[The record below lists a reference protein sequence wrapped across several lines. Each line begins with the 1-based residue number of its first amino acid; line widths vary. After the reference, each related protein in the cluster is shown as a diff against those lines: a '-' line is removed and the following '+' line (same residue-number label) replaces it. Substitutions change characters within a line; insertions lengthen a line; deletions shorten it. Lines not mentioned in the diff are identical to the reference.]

1 MLPFKFAA
9 AAPTDPGG
17 DSKAIEDTVKSAISW
32 TDRLW
37 DKVADADM
45 WFNILFSSIRIVI
58 IFIITRIVIKIVSR
72 IIDRTMARKQEGK
85 IRVNPRRFITVGELM
100 KNATSITCN
109 FIMILL
115 LLSEINVKVGPLLAS
130 AGVLGLAIGFG
141 AQGLVKDVITGFFII
156 LEDQFAVG
164 DVIQTGTYKG
174 TVEVIG
180 LRTTKLVSWQGE
192 VHIIPNGT
200 IASVTN
206 FSMSNSLAVVD
217 IPMKGEQTLDESVHL
232 VKRALTGIED
242 RDLNIVKVPD
252 VLGIQSMST
261 SEYVVR
267 IVAEC
272 LPNSRASVERQ
283 IQSDVKKTLE
293 YHEMSNRAALE
304 QAAAQEKDEGDG
316 IGGA

>member
-1 MLPFKFAA
+1 MLPFQFAQGNDGTTGA
-9 AAPTDPGG
+9 VNEALR
-17 DSKAIEDTVKSAISW
+17 W
-32 TDRLW
+32 TD
-37 DKVADADM
+37 KVWNKIADPDM
-45 WFNILFSSIRIVI
+45 WLNIMFSSIRIII
-58 IFIITRIVIKIVSR
+58 IFIITRIVIKVVYR
-72 IIDRTMARKQEGK
+72 IIDRSMERKQEGK
-85 IRVNPRRFITVGELM
+85 IRVNPRRFVTVGELL

-115 LLSEINVKVGPLLAS
+115 LLSEINIQVGPLLAS

-192 VHIIPNGT
+192 VHIIPNGA

-206 FSMSNSLAVVD
+206 YSMSNSLAVVD
-217 IPMKGEQTLDESVHL
+217 IPMKADLSLDESVHL
-232 VKRALTGIED
+232 VKKSLVGIEE

-272 LPNSRASVERQ
+272 MPNSRASVERQ
-283 IQSDVKKTLE
+283 IQGDVKKTLE
-293 YHEMSNRAALE
+293 YHEMSNQAALE
-304 QAAAQEKDEGDG
+304 QAVALEKDEGDG

>member
-1 MLPFKFAA
+1 MLSFQFAQGTTASGPVA
-9 AAPTDPGG
+9 AVDEALR
-17 DSKAIEDTVKSAISW
+17 W
-32 TDRLW
+32 TD
-37 DKVADADM
+37 KVWNKIADPEM
-45 WFNILFSSIRIVI
+45 WLNIMFSSIRIII
-58 IFIITRIVIKIVSR
+58 IFIITRIVIKVVYR
-72 IIDRTMARKQEGK
+72 IIDRSMERKQEGK
-85 IRVNPRRFITVGELM
+85 IRVNPRRFVTVGELL

-115 LLSEINVKVGPLLAS
+115 LLSEINIQVGPLLAS

-192 VHIIPNGT
+192 VHIIPNGA

-206 FSMSNSLAVVD
+206 YSMSNSLAVVD
-217 IPMKGEQTLDESVHL
+217 IPMKADLSLDESVHL
-232 VKRALTGIED
+232 VKKSLVGIEE

-272 LPNSRASVERQ
+272 MPNSRASVERQ
-283 IQSDVKKTLE
+283 IQGDVKKTLE
-293 YHEMSNRAALE
+293 YHEMSNQAVLE
-304 QAAAQEKDEGDG
+304 QAVALEKDEGDG
-316 IGGA
+316 TGGA

>member
-1 MLPFKFAA
+1 MLSFQFAQGTTASGTVA
-9 AAPTDPGG
+9 AVDEALR
-17 DSKAIEDTVKSAISW
+17 W
-32 TDRLW
+32 TD
-37 DKVADADM
+37 KVWNKIADPEM
-45 WFNILFSSIRIVI
+45 WLNIMFSSIRIII
-58 IFIITRIVIKIVSR
+58 IFIITRIVIKVVYR
-72 IIDRTMARKQEGK
+72 IIDRSMERKQEGK
-85 IRVNPRRFITVGELM
+85 IRVNPRRFVTVGELL

-115 LLSEINVKVGPLLAS
+115 LLSEINIQVGPLLAS

-192 VHIIPNGT
+192 VHIVPNGA

-206 FSMSNSLAVVD
+206 YSMSNSLAVVD
-217 IPMKGEQTLDESVHL
+217 IPMKADLSLDESVHL
-232 VKRALTGIED
+232 VKKSLVGIEE

-272 LPNSRASVERQ
+272 MPNSRASVERQ
-283 IQSDVKKTLE
+283 IQGDVKKTLE
-293 YHEMSNRAALE
+293 YHEMSNQAVLE
-304 QAAAQEKDEGDG
+304 QAIALEKDEGDG
-316 IGGA
+316 TGGA

>member
-1 MLPFKFAA
+1 MLPFKFAEEPS
-9 AAPTDPGG
+9 APEKTIEG
-17 DSKAIEDTVKSAISW
+17 AIRW
-32 TDRLW
+32 TDQLW

-232 VKRALTGIED
+232 VKRALAGIED

-293 YHEMSNRAALE
+293 YHEMSNQAALE

>member
-1 MLPFKFAA
+1 MLPFKFATTS
-9 AAPTDPGG
+9 PDPQKTIKG
-17 DSKAIEDTVKSAISW
+17 AIRW
-32 TDRLW
+32 TDELW
-37 DKVADADM
+37 NKIADADM
-45 WFNILFSSIRIVI
+45 WFNILFSSIRIII

-206 FSMSNSLAVVD
+206 YSMSNSLAVVD

-293 YHEMSNRAALE
+293 YHEMSNQAALE

>member
-1 MLPFKFAA
+1 MLSFQFAQGTTASGSVA
-9 AAPTDPGG
+9 AVDEALR
-17 DSKAIEDTVKSAISW
+17 W
-32 TDRLW
+32 TD
-37 DKVADADM
+37 KVWNKIADPDM
-45 WFNILFSSIRIVI
+45 WLNIMFSSIRIII
-58 IFIITRIVIKIVSR
+58 IFIITRIVIKVVYR
-72 IIDRTMARKQEGK
+72 IIDRSMERKQEGK
-85 IRVNPRRFITVGELM
+85 IRVNPRRFVTVGELL

-115 LLSEINVKVGPLLAS
+115 LLSEINIQVGPLLAS

-192 VHIIPNGT
+192 VHIIPNGA

-206 FSMSNSLAVVD
+206 YSMSNSLAVVD
-217 IPMKGEQTLDESVHL
+217 IPMKADLSLDESVHL
-232 VKRALTGIED
+232 VKKSLVGIEE

-272 LPNSRASVERQ
+272 MPNSRASVERQ
-283 IQSDVKKTLE
+283 IQGDVKKTLE
-293 YHEMSNRAALE
+293 YHEMSNQAVLE
-304 QAAAQEKDEGDG
+304 QAVALEKDEGDG
-316 IGGA
+316 TGGA

>member
-1 MLPFKFAA
+1 MLPFKFAS
-9 AAPTDPGG
+9 GG
-17 DSKAIEDTVKSAISW
+17 SESPKEVVNSAVRW
-32 TDRLW
+32 TDQLW
-37 DKVADADM
+37 NKIADADM
-45 WFNILFSSIRIVI
+45 WVNILFSSIRIVI

-206 FSMSNSLAVVD
+206 YSMSNSLAVVD
-217 IPMKGEQTLDESVHL
+217 IPMKGEQALDESVHL

-242 RDLNIVKVPD
+242 RDLNIVKIPD

-293 YHEMSNRAALE
+293 YHEMSNQAALE

>member
-1 MLPFKFAA
+1 
-9 AAPTDPGG
+9 
-17 DSKAIEDTVKSAISW
+17 
-32 TDRLW
+32 
-37 DKVADADM
+37 
-45 WFNILFSSIRIVI
+45 
-58 IFIITRIVIKIVSR
+58 
-72 IIDRTMARKQEGK
+72 
-85 IRVNPRRFITVGELM
+85 
-100 KNATSITCN
+100 
-109 FIMILL
+109 MILL
-115 LLSEINVKVGPLLAS
+115 LLSEINIQVGPLLAS

-206 FSMSNSLAVVD
+206 YSMSNSLAVVD
-217 IPMKGEQTLDESVHL
+217 IPMKADLTLDESVHL
-232 VKRALTGIED
+232 VKKSLVGIEE

-261 SEYVVR
+261 SEYV
-267 IVAEC
+267 
-272 LPNSRASVERQ
+272 
-283 IQSDVKKTLE
+283 IQGDVKKTLE
-293 YHEMSNRAALE
+293 YREMSHQAALE
-304 QAAAQEKDEGDG
+304 QAAALDKDEGDG
-316 IGGA
+316 TGGA

>member
-1 MLPFKFAA
+1 MPFYFAKGNDENGA
-9 AAPTDPGG
+9 ADAVNE
-17 DSKAIEDTVKSAISW
+17 AIRW
-32 TDRLW
+32 TD
-37 DKVADADM
+37 KVWAKISDTDM
-45 WFNILFSSIRIVI
+45 WLNIMFSSIRILI
-58 IFIITRIVIKIVSR
+58 IFIITRIVIKVVSR
-72 IIDRTMARKQEGK
+72 IIDRSMARKQEGK
-85 IRVNPRRFITVGELM
+85 IRVNPRRFVTIGELM

-115 LLSEINVKVGPLLAS
+115 LLSEINVQVGPLLAS

-164 DVIQTGTYKG
+164 DVIQTGTFKG

-206 FSMSNSLAVVD
+206 YSMSNSLAVVD
-217 IPMKGEQTLDESVHL
+217 IPMKADLTLDESVHL
-232 VKRALTGIED
+232 VKQSLAGIEE

-261 SEYVVR
+261 SDYVIRV
-267 IVAEC
+267 VAEC
-272 LPNSRASVERQ
+272 MPNSRASVERQ
-283 IQSDVKKTLE
+283 IQGDVKKILE
-293 YHEMSNRAALE
+293 YHERSKQAALE
-304 QAAAQEKDEGDG
+304 QAAAFDNDEGNG
-316 IGGA
+316 AGGA

>member
-1 MLPFKFAA
+1 MLSFQFAQGEETSA
-9 AAPTDPGG
+9 AGAVNE
-17 DSKAIEDTVKSAISW
+17 ALRW
-32 TDRLW
+32 TD
-37 DKVADADM
+37 KVWNKIADPDI
-45 WFNILFSSIRIVI
+45 WLNIMFSSIRIII
-58 IFIITRIVIKIVSR
+58 IFIITRIVIKVVYR
-72 IIDRTMARKQEGK
+72 IIDRSMERKQEGK
-85 IRVNPRRFITVGELM
+85 IRVNPRRFVTVGELL

-115 LLSEINVKVGPLLAS
+115 LLSEINIQVGPLLAS

-192 VHIIPNGT
+192 VHIIPNGA

-206 FSMSNSLAVVD
+206 YSMSNSLAVVD
-217 IPMKGEQTLDESVHL
+217 IPMKADLSLDESVHL
-232 VKRALTGIED
+232 VKKSLVGIEE

-272 LPNSRASVERQ
+272 MPNSRASVERQ
-283 IQSDVKKTLE
+283 IQGDVKKTLE
-293 YHEMSNRAALE
+293 YHEMSNQAVLE
-304 QAAAQEKDEGDG
+304 QAIALEKDEGDG
-316 IGGA
+316 TGGA

>member
-1 MLPFKFAA
+1 MWSFKFMTVPEPTSPIEAA
-9 AAPTDPGG
+9 L
-17 DSKAIEDTVKSAISW
+17 SW
-32 TDRLW
+32 TDQLW
-37 DKVADADM
+37 NKVADADM
-45 WFNILFSSIRIVI
+45 WFNILFSSLRILL
-58 IFIITRIVIKIVSR
+58 IFIVTRIVIKIVSR
-72 IIDRTMARKQEGK
+72 IIDRSMKQKQEGRL
-85 IRVNPRRFITVGELM
+85 RVNPRRFVTVGELL

-109 FIMILL
+109 FIMVLL
-115 LLSEINVKVGPLLAS
+115 VLSEINVKVGPLLAS

-217 IPMKGEQTLDESVHL
+217 IPMKADLSLDESVHL
-232 VKRALTGIED
+232 VKRALVGIET

-272 LPNSRASVERQ
+272 MPNSRSSVERQ
-283 IQSDVKKTLE
+283 IQSDVKKSLE
-293 YHEMSNRAALE
+293 YQEMSKQAALE
-304 QAAAQEKDEGDG
+304 QAAGKEQDEGDG
-316 IGGA
+316 TGGA

>member
-1 MLPFKFAA
+1 
-9 AAPTDPGG
+9 
-17 DSKAIEDTVKSAISW
+17 
-32 TDRLW
+32 
-37 DKVADADM
+37 M
-45 WFNILFSSIRIVI
+45 WLNIMFSSIRIII
-58 IFIITRIVIKIVSR
+58 IFIITRIVIKVVYR
-72 IIDRTMARKQEGK
+72 IIDRSMGRKQEGK
-85 IRVNPRRFITVGELM
+85 IRVNPRRFVTVGELL

-115 LLSEINVKVGPLLAS
+115 LLSEINIQVGPLLAS

-192 VHIIPNGT
+192 VHIIPNGA

-206 FSMSNSLAVVD
+206 YSMSNSLAVVD
-217 IPMKGEQTLDESVHL
+217 IPMKADLSLDESVHL
-232 VKRALTGIED
+232 VKKSLVGIEE

-272 LPNSRASVERQ
+272 MPNSRASVERQ
-283 IQSDVKKTLE
+283 IQGDVKKTLE
-293 YHEMSNRAALE
+293 YREMNNQAALE
-304 QAAAQEKDEGDG
+304 QAAALEKDEGDG
-316 IGGA
+316 TGGA

>member
-1 MLPFKFAA
+1 MLPFKFA
-9 AAPTDPGG
+9 
-17 DSKAIEDTVKSAISW
+17 SEDNESPKEIVNSAVRW
-32 TDRLW
+32 TDQLW

-141 AQGLVKDVITGFFII
+141 AQGLVKDFITGFFII

-192 VHIIPNGT
+192 VHIIPNGSIT
-200 IASVTN
+200 SVTN

-217 IPMKGEQTLDESVHL
+217 IPMKGEQSLDESVHL
-232 VKRALTGIED
+232 VKRALVGIED

-283 IQSDVKKTLE
+283 IQGDVKKTLE
-293 YHEMSNRAALE
+293 YYEMSNQAALE
-304 QAAAQEKDEGDG
+304 QAVAQEKDEGDG

>member
-1 MLPFKFAA
+1 MWSFKYMT
-9 AAPTDPGG
+9 AP
-17 DSKAIEDTVKSAISW
+17 ALESALSW
-32 TDRLW
+32 TDQLW
-37 DKVADADM
+37 NKIADADM
-45 WFNILFSSIRIVI
+45 WFNILFSSLRII
-58 IFIITRIVIKIVSR
+58 LIFIATRIVIKIVSR
-72 IIDRTMARKQEGK
+72 IIDRSMQQKQEGRL
-85 IRVNPRRFITVGELM
+85 RVNPRRFVTVGELM

-115 LLSEINVKVGPLLAS
+115 VLSEINVKVGPLLAS

-217 IPMKGEQTLDESVHL
+217 IPMKADQSLDESVNL
-232 VKRALTGIED
+232 VKRALVGIEN

-272 LPNSRASVERQ
+272 MPNSRSSVERQ
-283 IQSDVKKTLE
+283 IQSDVKKSLE
-293 YHEMSNRAALE
+293 YQEMSNQAVLE
-304 QAAAQEKDEGDG
+304 QAAGQEQDEGDG
-316 IGGA
+316 TGGA

>member
-1 MLPFKFAA
+1 MLPFKFASVDNES
-9 AAPTDPGG
+9 P
-17 DSKAIEDTVKSAISW
+17 KNVVKSAISW

-164 DVIQTGTYKG
+164 DVIQTGSYKG

-206 FSMSNSLAVVD
+206 YSMSNSLAVVD

-293 YHEMSNRAALE
+293 YHEMSNQAALE

>member
-1 MLPFKFAA
+1 M
-9 AAPTDPGG
+9 
-17 DSKAIEDTVKSAISW
+17 SNAIRW
-32 TDRLW
+32 TDKVW
-37 DKVADADM
+37 DKISDADM
-45 WFNILFSSIRIVI
+45 WLNIMFSSIRILI
-58 IFIITRIVIKIVSR
+58 IFIITRIVIKVVYR
-72 IIDRTMARKQEGK
+72 IIDRSMARKQEGK
-85 IRVNPRRFITVGELM
+85 IRVNPRRFVTIGELL

-115 LLSEINVKVGPLLAS
+115 LLSEIDIQVGPLLAS

-164 DVIQTGTYKG
+164 DVIQTGSYKG

-206 FSMSNSLAVVD
+206 YSMSNSLAVVD
-217 IPMKGEQTLDESVHL
+217 IPMKADLTLDESVHL
-232 VKRALTGIED
+232 VKQSLAGIEE
-242 RDLNIVKVPD
+242 RNLNIVKVPD

-261 SEYVVR
+261 SEYVIR
-267 IVAEC
+267 IVSEC
-272 LPNSRASVERQ
+272 MPNSRASVERQ
-283 IQSDVKKTLE
+283 IQGDVKKILE
-293 YHEMSNRAALE
+293 YHERSKQAALE
-304 QAAAQEKDEGDG
+304 QAAALDNDEGDG
-316 IGGA
+316 AGGA

>member
-1 MLPFKFAA
+1 MLPFKFAE
-9 AAPTDPGG
+9 APADPVNTIEG
-17 DSKAIEDTVKSAISW
+17 AIRW

-37 DKVADADM
+37 NKVADADM
-45 WFNILFSSIRIVI
+45 WFNILFSSIRIII

-141 AQGLVKDVITGFFII
+141 AQGLVKDFITGFFII

-192 VHIIPNGT
+192 VHIIPNGSIT
-200 IASVTN
+200 SVTN

-217 IPMKGEQTLDESVHL
+217 IPMKGDQILDESVHL
-232 VKRALTGIED
+232 VKRALVGIEE

-283 IQSDVKKTLE
+283 IQGDVKKTLE
-293 YHEMSNRAALE
+293 YYEMSNQAALE

>member
-1 MLPFKFAA
+1 MLPFKFVTTTDNES
-9 AAPTDPGG
+9 PTDV
-17 DSKAIEDTVKSAISW
+17 VKSAISW
-32 TDRLW
+32 TDKLW

-217 IPMKGEQTLDESVHL
+217 IPMKGDQSLDESVHL
-232 VKRALTGIED
+232 VKRALAGIED
-242 RDLNIVKVPD
+242 RDLNIVKIPD

-283 IQSDVKKTLE
+283 IQGDVKKTLE
-293 YHEMSNRAALE
+293 YHEMSNQAALE

-316 IGGA
+316 TGGA

>member
-1 MLPFKFAA
+1 MMSFYFAQA
-9 AAPTDPGG
+9 GNNVGIYASTVDE
-17 DSKAIEDTVKSAISW
+17 AIRW
-32 TDRLW
+32 TD
-37 DKVADADM
+37 KVWAKISDTDM
-45 WFNILFSSIRIVI
+45 WLNIMFSSIRILI
-58 IFIITRIVIKIVSR
+58 IFIITRIVIKVVSR
-72 IIDRTMARKQEGK
+72 VIDRSMERKQEGK
-85 IRVNPRRFITVGELM
+85 IRVNPRRFVTIGELL

-115 LLSEINVKVGPLLAS
+115 LLSEINVQVGPLLAS

-164 DVIQTGTYKG
+164 DVIQTGTFKG

-206 FSMSNSLAVVD
+206 YSMSNSLAVVD
-217 IPMKGEQTLDESVHL
+217 IPMKADLTLDESVHL
-232 VKRALTGIED
+232 VKQSLAGIEE

-261 SEYVVR
+261 SDYVIRV
-267 IVAEC
+267 VAEC
-272 LPNSRASVERQ
+272 MPNSRSSVERQ
-283 IQSDVKKTLE
+283 IQGDVKKILE
-293 YHEMSNRAALE
+293 YHERSKLAALE
-304 QAAAQEKDEGDG
+304 QAAAMDNDEGDG
-316 IGGA
+316 AGGA

>member
-1 MLPFKFAA
+1 MLPFKFATEQ
-9 AAPTDPGG
+9 PTSTPEEAVQT
-17 DSKAIEDTVKSAISW
+17 AIRW
-32 TDRLW
+32 TDKLW
-37 DKVADADM
+37 NQLTDADM
-45 WFNILFSSIRIVI
+45 WMSILFSSLRLII
-58 IFIITRIVIKIVSR
+58 IFILTRIAIKVVHR
-72 IIDRTMARKQEGK
+72 IIDRSMSRKQEGR
-85 IRVNPRRFITVGELM
+85 IRVNPRRFVTVGELL

-109 FIMILL
+109 FIMVLL
-115 LLSEINVKVGPLLAS
+115 VLSELNVKVGPLLAS

-164 DVIQTGTYKG
+164 DVIQTGSYKG

-200 IASVTN
+200 ITSVTN

-217 IPMKGEQTLDESVHL
+217 IPMKAEQSLDESVHL
-232 VKRALTGIED
+232 VKRALAGIED

-252 VLGIQSMST
+252 VLGIQSMTT

-272 LPNSRASVERQ
+272 MPNSRASVERQ
-283 IQSDVKKTLE
+283 IQNDVKKMIE
-293 YHEMSNRAALE
+293 YRDNSSQAALE
-304 QAAAQEKDEGDG
+304 FASAQEKDEGDG
-316 IGGA
+316 RGGA

>member
-1 MLPFKFAA
+1 MLPFKFAQN
-9 AAPTDPGG
+9 
-17 DSKAIEDTVKSAISW
+17 DTSPDVKETINSAVRW

>member
-1 MLPFKFAA
+1 MLPFQYAQGNNGVGAVAA
-9 AAPTDPGG
+9 VSD
-17 DSKAIEDTVKSAISW
+17 AIGW
-32 TDRLW
+32 TDQIWNRI
-37 DKVADADM
+37 ADADM
-45 WFNILFSSIRIVI
+45 WLNIMFSSIRIII
-58 IFIITRIVIKIVSR
+58 IFILTRIVIKVVYR
-72 IIDRTMARKQEGK
+72 IIDRSMARKQEGK
-85 IRVNPRRFITVGELM
+85 IRVNPRRFVTVGELL

-115 LLSEINVKVGPLLAS
+115 LLSEINIQVGPLMAS

-192 VHIIPNGT
+192 VHIIPNGA

-206 FSMSNSLAVVD
+206 YSMSNSLAVVD
-217 IPMKGEQTLDESVHL
+217 IPMKADMSLDESVHL
-232 VKRALTGIED
+232 VKQSLIGIEE
-242 RDLNIVKVPD
+242 RDLNVVKVPD

-272 LPNSRASVERQ
+272 MPNSRASVERQ
-283 IQSDVKKTLE
+283 IQGDVKKTLD
-293 YHEMSNRAALE
+293 YREMNNQTALE

-316 IGGA
+316 TGGA

>member
-1 MLPFKFAA
+1 MPFYFAKGNDENGA
-9 AAPTDPGG
+9 ADAVNE
-17 DSKAIEDTVKSAISW
+17 AIRW
-32 TDRLW
+32 TD
-37 DKVADADM
+37 KVWAKISDTDM
-45 WFNILFSSIRIVI
+45 WLNIMFSSIRILI
-58 IFIITRIVIKIVSR
+58 IFIITRIVIKVVSR
-72 IIDRTMARKQEGK
+72 IIDRSMARKQEGK
-85 IRVNPRRFITVGELM
+85 IRVNPRRFVTIGELM

-115 LLSEINVKVGPLLAS
+115 LLSEINVQVGPLLAS

-164 DVIQTGTYKG
+164 DVIQTGTFKG

-206 FSMSNSLAVVD
+206 YSMSNSLAVVD
-217 IPMKGEQTLDESVHL
+217 IPMKADLTLDESVHL
-232 VKRALTGIED
+232 VKQSLAGIEE

-261 SEYVVR
+261 SDYVIRV
-267 IVAEC
+267 VAEC
-272 LPNSRASVERQ
+272 MPNSRASVERQ
-283 IQSDVKKTLE
+283 IQGDVKKILE
-293 YHEMSNRAALE
+293 YHERSKQAALE
-304 QAAAQEKDEGDG
+304 QAAALDNDEGNG
-316 IGGA
+316 AGGA

>member
-1 MLPFKFAA
+1 MSFQFAQGDDGGGAVA
-9 AAPTDPGG
+9 AVGEALR
-17 DSKAIEDTVKSAISW
+17 W
-32 TDRLW
+32 TD
-37 DKVADADM
+37 KVWNKIADPEM
-45 WFNILFSSIRIVI
+45 WLNIMFSSIRIII
-58 IFIITRIVIKIVSR
+58 IFIITRIVIKVVYR
-72 IIDRTMARKQEGK
+72 IIDRSMERKQEGK
-85 IRVNPRRFITVGELM
+85 IRVNPRRFVTVGELL

-115 LLSEINVKVGPLLAS
+115 LLSEINIQVGPLLAS

-192 VHIIPNGT
+192 VHIIPNGA

-206 FSMSNSLAVVD
+206 YSMSNSLAVVD
-217 IPMKGEQTLDESVHL
+217 IPMKADLSLDESVHL
-232 VKRALTGIED
+232 VKKSLVGIEE

-272 LPNSRASVERQ
+272 MPNSRASVERQ
-283 IQSDVKKTLE
+283 IQGDVKKTLE
-293 YHEMSNRAALE
+293 YHEMSNQAVLE
-304 QAAAQEKDEGDG
+304 QAVALEKDEGDG
-316 IGGA
+316 TGGA

>member
-1 MLPFKFAA
+1 MKG
-9 AAPTDPGG
+9 T
-17 DSKAIEDTVKSAISW
+17 INSAVRW
-32 TDRLW
+32 TDQLW
-37 DKVADADM
+37 AKVADADM
-45 WFNILFSSIRIVI
+45 WFNILFSSIRIII

-206 FSMSNSLAVVD
+206 YSMSNSLAVVD

-293 YHEMSNRAALE
+293 YHEMSNQAALE

>member
-1 MLPFKFAA
+1 MLPFQFAQGTTASGPVA
-9 AAPTDPGG
+9 AVDEALR
-17 DSKAIEDTVKSAISW
+17 W
-32 TDRLW
+32 TD
-37 DKVADADM
+37 KVWNKIADPDM
-45 WFNILFSSIRIVI
+45 WLNIMFSSIRIII
-58 IFIITRIVIKIVSR
+58 IFIITRIVIKVVYR
-72 IIDRTMARKQEGK
+72 IIDRSMERKQEGK
-85 IRVNPRRFITVGELM
+85 IRVNPRRFVTVGELL

-115 LLSEINVKVGPLLAS
+115 LLSEINIQVGPLLAS

-192 VHIIPNGT
+192 VHIIPNGA

-206 FSMSNSLAVVD
+206 YSMSNSLAVVD
-217 IPMKGEQTLDESVHL
+217 IPMKADLSLDESVHL
-232 VKRALTGIED
+232 VKKSLVGIEE

-272 LPNSRASVERQ
+272 MPNSRASVERQ
-283 IQSDVKKTLE
+283 IQGDVKKTLE
-293 YHEMSNRAALE
+293 YHEMNNQAALE
-304 QAAAQEKDEGDG
+304 QAVALEKDEGDG
-316 IGGA
+316 TGGA

>member
-1 MLPFKFAA
+1 MLSFQFAQGNDGSGAVA
-9 AAPTDPGG
+9 AVGEALR
-17 DSKAIEDTVKSAISW
+17 W
-32 TDRLW
+32 TD
-37 DKVADADM
+37 KVWNKIADPDM
-45 WFNILFSSIRIVI
+45 WLNIMFSSIRIII
-58 IFIITRIVIKIVSR
+58 IFIITRIVIKVVYR
-72 IIDRTMARKQEGK
+72 IIDRSMERKQEGK
-85 IRVNPRRFITVGELM
+85 IRVNPRRFVTVGELL

-115 LLSEINVKVGPLLAS
+115 LLSEINIQVGPLLAS

-192 VHIIPNGT
+192 VHIIPNGA

-206 FSMSNSLAVVD
+206 YSMSNSLAVVD
-217 IPMKGEQTLDESVHL
+217 IPMKADLSLDESVHL
-232 VKRALTGIED
+232 VKKSLVGIEE

-283 IQSDVKKTLE
+283 IQGDVKKTLE
-293 YHEMSNRAALE
+293 YHEMSNQAVLE
-304 QAAAQEKDEGDG
+304 QAVALEKDEGDG
-316 IGGA
+316 TGGA

>member
-1 MLPFKFAA
+1 MLPFQFAQGEETSA
-9 AAPTDPGG
+9 AGAVNE
-17 DSKAIEDTVKSAISW
+17 ALRW
-32 TDRLW
+32 TD
-37 DKVADADM
+37 KVWNKIADPDM
-45 WFNILFSSIRIVI
+45 WLNIMFSSIRIII
-58 IFIITRIVIKIVSR
+58 IFIITRIVIKVVYR
-72 IIDRTMARKQEGK
+72 IIDRSMERKQEGK
-85 IRVNPRRFITVGELM
+85 IRVNPRRFVTVGELL

-115 LLSEINVKVGPLLAS
+115 LLSEINIQVGPLLAS

-192 VHIIPNGT
+192 VHIIPNGA

-206 FSMSNSLAVVD
+206 YSMSNSLAVVD
-217 IPMKGEQTLDESVHL
+217 IPMKADLSLDESVHL
-232 VKRALTGIED
+232 VKKSLVGIEE

-272 LPNSRASVERQ
+272 MPNSRASVERQ
-283 IQSDVKKTLE
+283 IQGDVKKTLE
-293 YHEMSNRAALE
+293 YHEMSNQAVLE
-304 QAAAQEKDEGDG
+304 QAVALEKDEGDG
-316 IGGA
+316 TGGA

>member
-1 MLPFKFAA
+1 MLPFKFATT
-9 AAPTDPGG
+9 TDNESPK
-17 DSKAIEDTVKSAISW
+17 DVVKSAISW
-32 TDRLW
+32 TDKLW

-45 WFNILFSSIRIVI
+45 WFNILFSSIRIII

-206 FSMSNSLAVVD
+206 YSMSNSLAVVD

-293 YHEMSNRAALE
+293 YHEMSNQAALE

>member
-1 MLPFKFAA
+1 MLPFQFAQGTTSSGTAA
-9 AAPTDPGG
+9 AVGEALR
-17 DSKAIEDTVKSAISW
+17 W
-32 TDRLW
+32 TD
-37 DKVADADM
+37 KVWNKIADPDM
-45 WFNILFSSIRIVI
+45 WLNIMFSSIRIII
-58 IFIITRIVIKIVSR
+58 IFIITRIVIKVVYR
-72 IIDRTMARKQEGK
+72 IIDRSMERKQEGK
-85 IRVNPRRFITVGELM
+85 IRVNPRRFVTVGELL

-115 LLSEINVKVGPLLAS
+115 LLSEINIQVGPLLAS

-206 FSMSNSLAVVD
+206 YSMSNSLAVVD
-217 IPMKGEQTLDESVHL
+217 IPMKADLSLDESVHL
-232 VKRALTGIED
+232 VKKSLVGIEE

-272 LPNSRASVERQ
+272 MPNSRASVERQ
-283 IQSDVKKTLE
+283 IQGDVKKTLE
-293 YHEMSNRAALE
+293 YHETSNQAALE
-304 QAAAQEKDEGDG
+304 QAVALDKDEGDG
-316 IGGA
+316 TGGA

>member
-1 MLPFKFAA
+1 MMSFYFAQA
-9 AAPTDPGG
+9 GNNVGIYASTVDE
-17 DSKAIEDTVKSAISW
+17 AIRW
-32 TDRLW
+32 TD
-37 DKVADADM
+37 KVWAKISDTDM
-45 WFNILFSSIRIVI
+45 WLNIMFSSIRILI
-58 IFIITRIVIKIVSR
+58 IFIITRIVIKVVSR
-72 IIDRTMARKQEGK
+72 VIDRSMARKQEGK
-85 IRVNPRRFITVGELM
+85 IRVNPRRFVTIGELL

-115 LLSEINVKVGPLLAS
+115 LLSEINIQVGPLLAS

-164 DVIQTGTYKG
+164 DVIQTGSYKG

-206 FSMSNSLAVVD
+206 YSMSNSLAVVD
-217 IPMKGEQTLDESVHL
+217 IPMKADLTLDESVHL
-232 VKRALTGIED
+232 VKQSLAGIEE

-261 SEYVVR
+261 SDYVIRV
-267 IVAEC
+267 VAEC
-272 LPNSRASVERQ
+272 LPNSRTSVERQ
-283 IQSDVKKTLE
+283 IQGDVKKILE
-293 YHEMSNRAALE
+293 YHERSKQVALEHAAAL
-304 QAAAQEKDEGDG
+304 DNNEGDG
-316 IGGA
+316 AGGA

>member
-1 MLPFKFAA
+1 
-9 AAPTDPGG
+9 
-17 DSKAIEDTVKSAISW
+17 
-32 TDRLW
+32 
-37 DKVADADM
+37 
-45 WFNILFSSIRIVI
+45 
-58 IFIITRIVIKIVSR
+58 
-72 IIDRTMARKQEGK
+72 GK

-200 IASVTN
+200 ITSVTN

-217 IPMKGEQTLDESVHL
+217 IPMKGEQSLDESVHL
-232 VKRALTGIED
+232 VKRALAGIED
-242 RDLNIVKVPD
+242 RDLNIVKIPD

-283 IQSDVKKTLE
+283 IQGDVKKTLE
-293 YHEMSNRAALE
+293 YHEMSNQATLE
-304 QAAAQEKDEGDG
+304 QAAAQEKDEEDG
-316 IGGA
+316 TGGA

>member
-1 MLPFKFAA
+1 MLSFQFAQGNDGSGAVA
-9 AAPTDPGG
+9 AVGEALR
-17 DSKAIEDTVKSAISW
+17 W
-32 TDRLW
+32 TD
-37 DKVADADM
+37 KVWNKIADPDM
-45 WFNILFSSIRIVI
+45 WLNIMFSSIRIII
-58 IFIITRIVIKIVSR
+58 IFIITRIVIKVVYR
-72 IIDRTMARKQEGK
+72 IIDRSMERKQEGK
-85 IRVNPRRFITVGELM
+85 IRVNPRRFVTVGELL

-115 LLSEINVKVGPLLAS
+115 LLSEINIQVGPLLAS

-192 VHIIPNGT
+192 VHIIPNGA

-206 FSMSNSLAVVD
+206 YSMSNSLAVVD
-217 IPMKGEQTLDESVHL
+217 IPMKADLSLDESVHL
-232 VKRALTGIED
+232 VKKSLVGIEE

-283 IQSDVKKTLE
+283 IQGDVKKTLE
-293 YHEMSNRAALE
+293 YHEMSNQGVLE
-304 QAAAQEKDEGDG
+304 QAVALEKDEGDG
-316 IGGA
+316 TGGA

>member
-1 MLPFKFAA
+1 MMSFYFAQTGDIGGGTAA
-9 AAPTDPGG
+9 AVDE
-17 DSKAIEDTVKSAISW
+17 AIRW
-32 TDRLW
+32 TD
-37 DKVADADM
+37 KVWAKISDTDM
-45 WFNILFSSIRIVI
+45 WLNIMFSSIRILI
-58 IFIITRIVIKIVSR
+58 IFIITRIVIKVVSR
-72 IIDRTMARKQEGK
+72 VIDRSMARKQEGK
-85 IRVNPRRFITVGELM
+85 IRVNPRRFVTIGELL

-115 LLSEINVKVGPLLAS
+115 LLSEINVQVGPLLAS

-164 DVIQTGTYKG
+164 DVIQTGTFKG

-206 FSMSNSLAVVD
+206 YSMSNSLAVVD
-217 IPMKGEQTLDESVHL
+217 IPMKADLTLDESVHL
-232 VKRALTGIED
+232 VKQSLAGIEE

-261 SEYVVR
+261 SDYVIRV
-267 IVAEC
+267 VAEC
-272 LPNSRASVERQ
+272 MPNSRSSVERQ
-283 IQSDVKKTLE
+283 IQGDVKKILE
-293 YHEMSNRAALE
+293 YHERSKLAALE
-304 QAAAQEKDEGDG
+304 QAAAMDNDEGDG
-316 IGGA
+316 AGGA

>member
-9 AAPTDPGG
+9 AAPTDPV
-17 DSKAIEDTVKSAISW
+17 DDPNAIEDTVKSAISW

-37 DKVADADM
+37 NKVADADM
-45 WFNILFSSIRIVI
+45 WFNILFSSIRIII

-232 VKRALTGIED
+232 VKRALAGIED

-283 IQSDVKKTLE
+283 IQSDVKKAME
-293 YHEMSNRAALE
+293 YREMSNQAALE

>member
-1 MLPFKFAA
+1 MKRFDFFTKLNV
-9 AAPTDPGG
+9 DPANQVM
-17 DSKAIEDTVKSAISW
+17 DNALHWK
-32 TDRLW
+32 
-37 DKVADADM
+37 DKVWAKIADTDM
-45 WFNILFSSIRIVI
+45 WLNIMFSSIRILI
-58 IFIITRIVIKIVSR
+58 IFMITRIVIKVVSR
-72 IIDRTMARKQEGK
+72 IIDRSMARKQEGK
-85 IRVNPRRFITVGELM
+85 IRVNPRRFVTIGELL

-115 LLSEINVKVGPLLAS
+115 LLSEINVQVGPLLAS

-206 FSMSNSLAVVD
+206 YSMSNSLAVVD
-217 IPMKGEQTLDESVHL
+217 IPMKADLTLDDSVHL
-232 VKRALTGIED
+232 VKQSLVGIEE

-261 SEYVVR
+261 SDYVIR

-272 LPNSRASVERQ
+272 MPNSRASVERQ
-283 IQSDVKKTLE
+283 IQGDVKKILE
-293 YHEMSNRAALE
+293 YHERNQQAALE
-304 QAAAQEKDEGDG
+304 QAATLDNDKGDG
-316 IGGA
+316 ASGA

>member
-1 MLPFKFAA
+1 MMSFYVAQTGENGGTAA
-9 AAPTDPGG
+9 TVD
-17 DSKAIEDTVKSAISW
+17 KAIRW
-32 TDRLW
+32 TD
-37 DKVADADM
+37 KVWAKISDADM
-45 WFNILFSSIRIVI
+45 WLNIMFSSIRILI
-58 IFIITRIVIKIVSR
+58 IFIITRIVIKVVSR
-72 IIDRTMARKQEGK
+72 IIDRSMARKQEGK
-85 IRVNPRRFITVGELM
+85 IRVNPRRFLTIGELL

-115 LLSEINVKVGPLLAS
+115 LLSEINVQVGPLLAS

-164 DVIQTGTYKG
+164 DVIQTGTFKG

-206 FSMSNSLAVVD
+206 YSMSNSLAVVD
-217 IPMKGEQTLDESVHL
+217 IPMKADLTLDESVHL
-232 VKRALTGIED
+232 VKQSLTGIEE

-261 SEYVVR
+261 SDYVIRV
-267 IVAEC
+267 VAEC
-272 LPNSRASVERQ
+272 MPNSRSSVERQ
-283 IQSDVKKTLE
+283 IQGDVKKILE
-293 YHEMSNRAALE
+293 YHERSKQAALE
-304 QAAAQEKDEGDG
+304 QAATLDNDEGDG
-316 IGGA
+316 AGGA

>member
-1 MLPFKFAA
+1 MLPFQFVQGIGGRGAVAA
-9 AAPTDPGG
+9 VGEALR
-17 DSKAIEDTVKSAISW
+17 W
-32 TDRLW
+32 TDQIW
-37 DKVADADM
+37 NKIADPDM
-45 WFNILFSSIRIVI
+45 WLNIMFSSIRIII
-58 IFIITRIVIKIVSR
+58 IFIITRIVIKVVYR
-72 IIDRTMARKQEGK
+72 IIDRSMERKQEGK
-85 IRVNPRRFITVGELM
+85 IRVNPRRFVTVGELL

-115 LLSEINVKVGPLLAS
+115 LLSEINIQVGPLLAS

-192 VHIIPNGT
+192 VHIIPNGA

-206 FSMSNSLAVVD
+206 YSMSNSLAVVD
-217 IPMKGEQTLDESVHL
+217 IPMKADLSLDESVHL
-232 VKRALTGIED
+232 VKKSLVGIEE

-272 LPNSRASVERQ
+272 MPNSRASVERQ
-283 IQSDVKKTLE
+283 IQGDVKKTLE
-293 YHEMSNRAALE
+293 YHEMSNQAALE
-304 QAAAQEKDEGDG
+304 QAVALEKDEGDG
-316 IGGA
+316 TGGA

>member
-1 MLPFKFAA
+1 MGPFYFAQGKQESDTA
-9 AAPTDPGG
+9 TQAV
-17 DSKAIEDTVKSAISW
+17 SNAIRW
-32 TDRLW
+32 TDKVW
-37 DKVADADM
+37 DKISDADM
-45 WFNILFSSIRIVI
+45 WLNIMFSSIRILI
-58 IFIITRIVIKIVSR
+58 IFIITRIVIKVVYR
-72 IIDRTMARKQEGK
+72 IIDRSMARKQEGK
-85 IRVNPRRFITVGELM
+85 IRVNPRRFVTIGELL

-115 LLSEINVKVGPLLAS
+115 LLSEIDIQVGPLLAS

-164 DVIQTGTYKG
+164 DVIQTGSYKG

-206 FSMSNSLAVVD
+206 YSMSNSLAVVD
-217 IPMKGEQTLDESVHL
+217 IPMKADLTLDESVHL
-232 VKRALTGIED
+232 VKQSLAGIEE
-242 RDLNIVKVPD
+242 RNLNIVKVPD

-261 SEYVVR
+261 SEYVIR
-267 IVAEC
+267 IVSEC
-272 LPNSRASVERQ
+272 MPNSRASVERQ
-283 IQSDVKKTLE
+283 IQGDVKKILE
-293 YHEMSNRAALE
+293 YHERSKQAALE
-304 QAAAQEKDEGDG
+304 QAAALDNDEGDG
-316 IGGA
+316 AGGA